1 VKWLGD
7 GVMFHFA
14 DPGRAILSG
23 LDLIE
28 QTERAISVP
37 ARIGIN
43 AGTVIAQE
51 GDYFGRTVNIAA
63 RIADYARPHEVL
75 VSEDAKGSAGLTEVE
90 FELIGDVPLKGVS
103 SSVRLHKAI
112 RLVPLTPDHEPGV
125 AELVDDEGVREYTR
139 VPTKPNADF
148 AAEWLAKY
156 EEGWRDGSRA
166 GFAIE
171 THGGEF
177 LGLGL
182 FVSIE
187 SEGRQGEIGYVV
199 GPAARG
205 RGVATRTLRLLTDWG
220 FTGLGLERIELW
232 IDVSNAGSE
241 RVAQRVGYVH
251 EGVLRSCWFKEDIR
265 RDFGIWSRL
274 LGDP

>member
-1 VKWLGD
+1 VT
-7 GVMFHFA
+7 F
-14 DPGRAILSG
+14 PG
-23 LDLIE
+23 
-28 QTERAISVP
+28 Q
-37 ARIGIN
+37 
-43 AGTVIAQE
+43 
-51 GDYFGRTVNIAA
+51 
-63 RIADYARPHEVL
+63 RPVL
-75 VSEDAKGSAGLTEVE
+75 EDE
-90 FELIGDVPLKGVS
+90 
-103 SSVRLHKAI
+103 AI
-112 RLVPLTPDHEPGV
+112 RLVPLSSDHESGV
-125 AELVDDEGVREYTR
+125 SALVEDEGVREYTR
-139 VPTKPNADF
+139 VPTRPSVEF
-148 AAEWLAKY
+148 AGEWLARY

-171 THGGEF
+171 THDGEF

-232 IDVSNAGSE
+232 IDTDNSGSE
-241 RVAQRVGYVH
+241 RVAARAGYVH
-251 EGVLRSCWFKEDIR
+251 EGVLRSIWFKEEIR

-274 LGDP
+274 SRR

>member
-1 VKWLGD
+1 VT
-7 GVMFHFA
+7 F
-14 DPGRAILSG
+14 PG
-23 LDLIE
+23 
-28 QTERAISVP
+28 Q
-37 ARIGIN
+37 
-43 AGTVIAQE
+43 
-51 GDYFGRTVNIAA
+51 
-63 RIADYARPHEVL
+63 RPVL
-75 VSEDAKGSAGLTEVE
+75 EDET
-90 FELIGDVPLKGVS
+90 
-103 SSVRLHKAI
+103 I
-112 RLVPLTPDHEPGV
+112 RLVPLTSDHEPGV
-125 AELVDDEGVREYTR
+125 AALVEDEGVREYTR
-139 VPTKPNADF
+139 VPTRPSAEF
-148 AAEWLAKY
+148 AGEWLARY

-171 THGGEF
+171 THDGEF

-232 IDVSNAGSE
+232 TDVTNAGSE
-241 RVAQRVGYVH
+241 RVAERVGYVH
-251 EGVLRSCWFKEDIR
+251 EGVLRSYWFKEDIR

-274 LGDP
+274 LGDA